1 MSNRIFKKIMV
12 IALCL
17 VVLLLFG
24 GCTTARVSFNRDGSG
39 SAVVTVEKEGVS
51 RDDLEKKID
60 EVIAGVTMQSAES
73 DRLSLGSISET
84 EDAWIV
90 TMNFKRISNLGGLG
104 YYRFLDGKS
113 FGQQRVE
120 RNLFSNFAK
129 GSFSSKGSNYDN
141 KTYTIAEDEKNAVQ
155 PLTAEGEQV
164 DLSVFSDQ
172 SGAYYTEDYTFFSYV
187 ICGFEG

>member
-1 MSNRIFKKIMV
+1 MMQEEKMSNRIFKKIMV
-12 IALCL
+12 IALCF

-84 EDAWIV
+84 EDA
-90 TMNFKRISNLGGLG
+90 
-104 YYRFLDGKS
+104 
-113 FGQQRVE
+113 
-120 RNLFSNFAK
+120 
-129 GSFSSKGSNYDN
+129 
-141 KTYTIAEDEKNAVQ
+141 
-155 PLTAEGEQV
+155 
-164 DLSVFSDQ
+164 
-172 SGAYYTEDYTFFSYV
+172 
-187 ICGFEG
+187 